1 MDAPRAPVKHARV
14 YQACEPCRLKKVKCN
29 LGSVDSPAD
38 PPCARCRR
46 EGKECIF
53 TATRKRVLPDADSHS
68 FLLRNKRRKHTAG
81 SPDSAPPRHDSDT
94 ARPQG
99 EDSTQNDSTQDDH
112 RTDSPAIRARSS
124 EDLVH
129 DVAYTEEDA
138 LKLLYRAGTTST
150 VRDVHSPRLQRDGK
164 PSADQNQSTSPNVPD
179 LSVGREQALE
189 AWSHVRFIR
198 DGLFSAEEA
207 LFYIEFFYEHLEPFT
222 PILSVDFRPPKKH
235 QELIEDNPILA
246 LTMLMLASRYSDLP
260 GSGHVSRRY
269 IIHDRLWDALQ
280 TMIMRIFWAQDSCSS
295 ATLQNKSNGLRTLG
309 TSEALLILTEWHP
322 RSLHFPVGGDG
333 AHILTNKPMLSS
345 NSFTDKNPVFWLEW
359 SWRSDRFCWSLL
371 GMAYTLAF
379 ELGLFDDCDDTTL
392 GARETTN
399 RSWENPE
406 FKKRAYRIRQ
416 YLWISSTQ
424 MSGRLGWKYIAPYNL
439 PEGPELMMDDTTR
452 MWTGLATLMRKGNE
466 LLFKS
471 RQHTKHIIQNGL
483 YIGLLYTFQTSLQE
497 WQEEFAKAKV
507 TRHMRIMLAIDFN
520 FMRVYFNSLA
530 AQAIVESKRNGNTR
544 LRRSNEDCV
553 TEIIDGARSILE
565 HVLQDL
571 LPDGSLKFIPIRT
584 YFRVLTATLF
594 LLKTDHLD
602 VAASTRHESSLSL
615 IARVGDA
622 FQTCSPDDA
631 HLSSRWGLLLTTL
644 SSTHNGHSI
653 KAHKVAAQQG
663 NDNNAEQNKASSNT
677 QVINERAGSHAI
689 EIQDNPFLENS
700 DTLDW
705 LLFPAGFM
713 DSAPSDGSFEAVQ
726 PAWDMMNQG
735 MDLGMHFPEFP

>member
-53 TATRKRVLPDADSHS
+53 TATRKRILPDADSHS

-333 AHILTNKPMLSS
+333 AHILTNKPMFSS

-497 WQEEFAKAKV
+497 WQEEFAKAKGKHSKLV
-507 TRHMRIMLAIDFN
+507 LTITRHMRIMLAIDFN

-553 TEIIDGARSILE
+553 TEIIDGARAILE

-584 YFRVLTATLF
+584 YFRVLTTTLF

-615 IARVGDA
+615 IAR
-622 FQTCSPDDA
+622 
-631 HLSSRWGLLLTTL
+631 
-644 SSTHNGHSI
+644 
-653 KAHKVAAQQG
+653 
-663 NDNNAEQNKASSNT
+663 
-677 QVINERAGSHAI
+677 
-689 EIQDNPFLENS
+689 
-700 DTLDW
+700 
-705 LLFPAGFM
+705 
-713 DSAPSDGSFEAVQ
+713 
-726 PAWDMMNQG
+726 
-735 MDLGMHFPEFP
+735 